1 MIAADHN
8 EGRSITDTVE
18 WREALNVD
26 KVELIDSFIDFDV
39 YKVFS
44 KDKIY
49 LIKLSFVDKSEILE
63 REDEALQLVSN

>member
-1 MIAADHN
+1 MDQAKLF
-8 EGRSITDTVE
+8 TDRAFIFQSKENDIQAERVIIDSVFSTLPQ
-18 WREALNVD
+18 ALNVD

-49 LIKLSFVDKSEILE
+49 LIKLV
-63 REDEALQLVSN
+63 